1 MSSPPSGTFVTACLA
16 SRLPDSLA
24 RNNIKRSSRRLRQV
38 ISAPDFEALFGPAR
52 PHPKGERQNIFGMED
67 ELKVAPKGV
76 DKNHKCVSCARLL
89 MCSASG
95 IDETRR
101 VRDIDLLKCRSFAV
115 VHK

>member
-38 ISAPDFEALFGPAR
+38 ISAPDFEALFGPAQ

-76 DKNHKCVSCARLL
+76 DKTHKYALL
-89 MCSASG
+89 IPQSWAHIADGAIG
-95 IDETRR
+95 IST
-101 VRDIDLLKCRSFAV
+101 C
-115 VHK
+115 